1 MIAALVIAVLALGI
15 TLCMREKVMLI
26 VTLSVL
32 NLSVCLSVADLE
44 DGRLLVLTMS
54 LNSVVKLFTAVKYYL

>member
-32 NLSVCLSVADLE
+32 NLSVCLSVTDLK

-54 LNSVVKLFTAVKYYL
+54 LNSVSCEALHCR